1 LVEISPKDCPP
12 PGSRPSLLV
21 QQEIGLDV
29 EMEKT
34 LVASCRNGDRGAY
47 AELVKVHAGRV
58 FAICF
63 GMLGNRQDAEDM
75 AQQTLLKGFMQIQG
89 IRDSGHFA
97 AWIARIARNLC
108 IDVIRQ
114 RKRPAVPADDLA
126 APDRKPE
133 EWESGRL
140 NGALAKL
147 SSDYRVPLLLF
158 YFNGHS
164 TKSIAATL
172 GTTQAAIQARLSRG
186 RKQLRKLLQTE
197 GGE

>member
-1 LVEISPKDCPP
+1 LDLEVEKA
-12 PGSRPSLLV
+12 
-21 QQEIGLDV
+21 
-29 EMEKT
+29 

-63 GMLGNRQDAEDM
+63 GMLGNRHDAEDM

-89 IRDSGHFA
+89 IRDAGHFA

-114 RKRPAVPADDLA
+114 RKRPAVPAA
-126 APDRKPE
+126 HSANPDGQTE
-133 EWESGRL
+133 EWEYGRL
-140 NGALAKL
+140 EGALARL

-158 YFNGHS
+158 YFDGHS
-164 TKSIAATL
+164 TKSIAETL

-186 RKQLRKLLQTE
+186 RKQLRQLLQTE
-197 GGE
+197 GAE

>member
-1 LVEISPKDCPP
+1 MDLEVEKA
-12 PGSRPSLLV
+12 
-21 QQEIGLDV
+21 
-29 EMEKT
+29 

-63 GMLGNRQDAEDM
+63 GMLGNRHDAEDM

-89 IRDSGHFA
+89 IRDAGHFG

-114 RKRPAVPADDLA
+114 RKHPVAPAEDLV
-126 APDRKPE
+126 APGPE
-133 EWESGRL
+133 TDEWECGRL
-140 NGALAKL
+140 NGALAQL
-147 SSDYRVPLLLF
+147 GSDYRVPLLLF
-158 YFNGHS
+158 YFDGHS

-186 RKQLRKLLQTE
+186 RKQLRELLQTE